1 MAKKNIS
8 KSFFLMIRTTVL
20 ILLNGFLFY
29 SCTKTE
35 TETLEE
41 IDFYKSFLA
50 GSGIGSEL
58 ERVWLIDSLVVD
70 GKGVPL
76 TSYQLNYFQTY
87 KSNGFYRDYDGYEG
101 IWEMT
106 SPVSLEIEITNT
118 PNPKSLSY
126 SIIELNPFQLHIEI
140 ISGSNKYLYYFTNQ

>member
-87 KSNGFYRDYDGYEG
+87 KSNG
-101 IWEMT
+101 
-106 SPVSLEIEITNT
+106 EITNT
-118 PNPKSLSY
+118 PYPKSLSY